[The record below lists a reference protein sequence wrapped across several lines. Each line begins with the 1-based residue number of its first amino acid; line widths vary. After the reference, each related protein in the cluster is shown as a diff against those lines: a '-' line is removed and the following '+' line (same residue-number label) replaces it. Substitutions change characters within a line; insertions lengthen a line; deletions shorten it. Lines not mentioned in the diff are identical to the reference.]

1 MKLPDILSSAAV
13 KTRIR
18 EALAEDLGPESVD
31 VTSDALVPE
40 SRSATARLVARQK
53 GILAGSIAA
62 AEVFRQVDPSLKIVE
77 KKHDGEEMQHGDTVL
92 EIAGNARGILVAE
105 RTALNFIQRMSGIA
119 TLTRQHVDEA
129 ANPDVAILDTRKT
142 TPTLR
147 VFEKYAVL
155 CGGGTNHRM
164 GLYDMAMLKDNH
176 LAYWAE
182 NHDSGI
188 AGAVRAVREKFPG
201 RRVEVEVDRLEQL
214 PEVLS
219 AKPDWVLLDN
229 MAPLKLREG
238 VKLCDGI
245 CKTEASGGI
254 TLDTIREIAKTGVNA
269 ISVGALTHSAPSADL
284 ALDWA

>member
-1 MKLPDILSSAAV
+1 MSLPDLLSNPTI
-13 KTRIR
+13 KKRIR
-18 EALAEDLGPESVD
+18 ESLAEDLGPESVD

-40 SRSATARLVARQK
+40 SRPATAYLVARQN
-53 GILAGSIAA
+53 GILAGATVA
-62 AEVFRQVDPSLKIVE
+62 AEVFRQVDPSLEIKEGLWDGMEMEPDDIVLTIS
-77 KKHDGEEMQHGDTVL
+77 GS
-92 EIAGNARGILVAE
+92 ARAILVGE
-105 RTALNFIQRMSGIA
+105 RTALNFIQRMSGVA
-119 TLTRQHVDEA
+119 TLTRQYVDEA
-129 ANPDVAILDTRKT
+129 NNSDVKLLDTRKT

-147 VFEKYAVL
+147 PFEKYAVL

-188 AGAVRAVREKFPG
+188 CGAVQAVRDHFPD
-201 RRVEVEVDRLEQL
+201 RQVEVEVDTIEQL
-214 PEVLS
+214 QEVLP

-229 MAPLKLREG
+229 MPPLVLREC
-238 VKLCDGI
+238 VKLCEDI
-245 CKTEASGGI
+245 TKTEASGGV
-254 TLDTIREIAKTGVNA
+254 TLDTIREIAKTGVDA

>member
-1 MKLPDILSSAAV
+1 MNLPDLLSNPDV
-13 KTRIR
+13 KKRIC
-18 EALAEDLGPESVD
+18 ESLAEDLGPQNVD

-40 SRSATARLVARQK
+40 GRPATAYLVARQT
-53 GILAGSIAA
+53 GVLAGAIVA
-62 AEVFRQVDPSLKIVE
+62 AEVFRQVDPSLKIE
-77 KKHDGEEMQHGDTVL
+77 EGMMDGSPMEHGDVVL
-92 EIAGNARGILVAE
+92 TISGSARSILVGE
-105 RTALNFIQRMSGIA
+105 RTALNFIQRMSGVA
-119 TLTRQHVDEA
+119 TLTRQYVEEA
-129 ANPDVAILDTRKT
+129 NNPDVKLLDTRKT

-147 VFEKYAVL
+147 AFEKYSVL

-188 AGAVRAVREKFPG
+188 CGAVQAVRDRFPD
-201 RRVEVEVDRLEQL
+201 RKVEVEVDTIEQL
-214 PEVLS
+214 QEVLP

-229 MAPLKLREG
+229 MPPIVLRDC
-238 VKLCDGI
+238 VKLCEGI
-245 CKTEASGGI
+245 CKTEASGGVN
-254 TLDTIREIAKTGVNA
+254 LDTIREIAKTGVNA

>member
-1 MKLPDILSSAAV
+1 MSLPDLLSNPDV
-13 KTRIR
+13 KKRIC
-18 EALAEDLGPESVD
+18 EALAEDLGPESMD
-31 VTSDALVPE
+31 VTSDALVPDE
-40 SRSATARLVARQK
+40 RPATAHLVARQT
-53 GILAGSIAA
+53 GMLAGATMA
-62 AEVFRQVDPSLKIVE
+62 AEVFREVDPTLKIRE
-77 KKHDGEEMQHGDTVL
+77 GLMDGSEMKHGDIVL
-92 EIAGNARGILVAE
+92 TISGSARSILVGE

-119 TLTRQHVDEA
+119 TLTRAYVNEA
-129 ANPDVAILDTRKT
+129 NNSAVKILDTRKT

-147 VFEKYAVL
+147 PFEKYSVL

-188 AGAVRAVREKFPG
+188 CGAVLAVRDRFPD
-201 RRVEVEVDRLEQL
+201 RKVEVEVDTIDQL
-214 PEVLS
+214 KEVLP

-229 MAPLKLREG
+229 MPLLILRDC

-245 CKTEASGGI
+245 CQTEASGGI
-254 TLDTIREIAKTGVNA
+254 TLDTIREIAKTGVNS